1 MDLTTVFA
9 AVEASQTAKA
19 NGANQLG
26 VDQAKAAAIAAAVQ
40 ADTSSLADLTAK
52 ADSDINDAI
61 GALQGLLSTASSVPT
76 PPSPPPAPPAA

>member
-26 VDQAKAAAIAAAVQ
+26 VDQAKAAAIAASVQ
-40 ADTSSLADLTAK
+40 ADTSSLTDLTTK
-52 ADSDINDAI
+52 ADGDINNAI
-61 GALQGLLSTASSVPT
+61 AALQGLLSTASVPT
-76 PPSPPPAPPAA
+76 APAA